1 MSMATSFMRGSTL
14 VVSEGQ
20 SALLLLLLTSSFV
33 LDVVE
38 EGSDNSA
45 LLPLSDSASL
55 SAHACC
61 SCSSDVD
68 DPDGDR
74 LDRCRAA
81 MAADS
86 DATSFSATLSIDR
99 W

>member
-1 MSMATSFMRGSTL
+1 MATSFMRGSTL

-20 SALLLLLLTSSFV
+20 PSLLLTSSFA
-33 LDVVE
+33 LDVVDA
-38 EGSDNSA
+38 GSDNSV
-45 LLPLSDSASL
+45 LPLSDSASL